1 MVDKLGPEQ
10 IAEFREAFSV
20 FDKNGDGSI
29 GTKELGTVMKTL
41 GLNPTDEELQQVG
54 FGCTHIQK
62 FHRLSCH
69 KRTARRDKFHGKNHF
84 YLPKFLSSSV
94 ILAPF
99 TFSSI

>member
-54 FGCTHIQK
+54 C
-62 FHRLSCH
+62 
-69 KRTARRDKFHGKNHF
+69 
-84 YLPKFLSSSV
+84 
-94 ILAPF
+94 
-99 TFSSI
+99 